1 MPRGGARPGAG
12 RKKNAPNKATKER
25 QAAIAA
31 TGVTPLDVMIA
42 DMRYHYDRAQEEIE
56 KGTRG
61 RKKTIADELSA
72 ARTAAQAAAPY
83 VHPRLAAIEHMG
95 KGGGAMEMTIDARG
109 KLASLVARA
118 VASGEVPEGS

>member
-31 TGVTPLDVMIA
+31 TGATPLDVIIA
-42 DMRYHYDRAQEEIE
+42 DMRFHYDRAQQEIA
-56 KGTRG
+56 KGLRA

-72 ARTAAQAAAPY
+72 ARTAAKDAAPY

-95 KGGGAMEMTIDARG
+95 KGGGPIEVVDARG
-109 KLASLVARA
+109 KLASLIARA
-118 VASGEVPEGS
+118 ADAEQAPEDS